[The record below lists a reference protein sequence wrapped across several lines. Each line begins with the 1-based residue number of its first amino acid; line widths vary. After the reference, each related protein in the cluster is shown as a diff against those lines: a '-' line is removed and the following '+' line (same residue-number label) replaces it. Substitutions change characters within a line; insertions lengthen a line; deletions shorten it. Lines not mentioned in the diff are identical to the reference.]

1 MEELQTTE
9 ILDRE
14 ILEDARKKAYRILK
28 TADETVKAKAGEWE
42 KKTAVTVDELRQKYD
57 AQRRLAAA
65 EIMARLPMDK
75 RRARAEKIEGL
86 FRQAVDAW
94 YAGLDRGQVLEILR
108 HELTKRLAECEEFSA
123 GPEQPRA
130 LVHKLEKAEAESILR
145 AALAG
150 NSCSVEEAPSAVPYP
165 ELILENG
172 QVRITASIQ
181 KTVDFFLH
189 EKRAELVT
197 ALLGESAVDG
207 GLASDGEAAC

>member
-28 TADETVKAKAGEWE
+28 TADETVKTKAGEWE
-42 KKTAVTVDELRQKYD
+42 KKISATVDDLRQKYEE
-57 AQRRLAAA
+57 QRALAAA

-75 RRARAEKIEGL
+75 RRAKAEKIESL

-94 YAGLDRGQVLEILR
+94 YAGLGREQVLAILKQ
-108 HELTKRLAECEEFSA
+108 ELTERLAECEEFSA
-123 GPEQPRA
+123 GTEGPRA
-130 LVHKLEKAEAESILR
+130 LVHKLDRSEAESVLK
-145 AALAG
+145 AALGGKACG
-150 NSCSVEEAPSAVPYP
+150 IEEASSAALYP
-165 ELILENG
+165 ELILENSR
-172 QVRITASIQ
+172 VRITASIQ

-189 EKRAELVT
+189 EKRAELAT

-207 GLASDGEAAC
+207 GLALGGEAAC